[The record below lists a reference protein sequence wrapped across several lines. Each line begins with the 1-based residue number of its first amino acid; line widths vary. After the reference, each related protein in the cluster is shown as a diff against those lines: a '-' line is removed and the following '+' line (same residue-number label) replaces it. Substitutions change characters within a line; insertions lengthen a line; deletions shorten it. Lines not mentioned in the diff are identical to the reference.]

1 MSETLKLPAGIAAC
15 LFDLDGVITQTA
27 KVHAAAWKHMFDD
40 YLRQRSQETGEPFE
54 EFTDTDY
61 IRYVDGR
68 PRYDG
73 VRQFVESRGIEPK
86 EELVRELGDRKNT
99 LVLRLIEDDGVEVYE
114 GSIRLVK
121 LAREQGL
128 KTAVV
133 SSSANTLAIL
143 RSVGIEDLFDARVD
157 GVVAEE
163 RKLPG
168 KPAPDTFLEG
178 AREVGVEPS
187 QAVVF
192 EDALAGVE
200 AGRAGDF
207 GWVIGVDRANQ
218 AADLLTH
225 GADIVV
231 EDLSELIEPS

>member
-1 MSETLKLPAGIAAC
+1 VSETLKLPAAIRAC

-27 KVHAAAWKHMFDD
+27 KVHAAAWKQMFDD
-40 YLRQRSQETGEPFE
+40 FLRQRSQETGEPFA

-73 VRQFVESRGIEPK
+73 VRQFLVSRGIEPK

-99 LVLRLIEDDGVEVYE
+99 LVLKLIEDDGVEVFE

-187 QAVVF
+187 EATVF

-207 GWVIGVDRANQ
+207 GWVVGVDRANQ
-218 AADLLTH
+218 AADLLAH

-231 EDLSELIEPS
+231 EDLAELIEAS

>member
-1 MSETLKLPAGIAAC
+1 
-15 LFDLDGVITQTA
+15 
-27 KVHAAAWKHMFDD
+27 
-40 YLRQRSQETGEPFE
+40 
-54 EFTDTDY
+54 
-61 IRYVDGR
+61 
-68 PRYDG
+68 
-73 VRQFVESRGIEPK
+73 
-86 EELVRELGDRKNT
+86 VRELGDRKNT